1 MSNSVTLSAY
11 QISIHPKNKSRSKK
25 EKLNDFNNGTDLLEL
40 FKNLP
45 ALLNDAGNESTLV
58 EDDIIKKRLRIKSDK
73 FQPFG
78 RCIHGVLE
86 SGDYGIET
94 PLVDSKGDD
103 VGLLD
108 KDTAPMV
115 PFYFLCELMEDATDG
130 ILIMSRFRQYGV
142 FTMFS
147 KAIRDKFT
155 IANEDFTLDISPIV
169 SFQELQELLKK
180 ADVKKASF
188 ISTDPI
194 QFQNTIVMQNVND
207 QFDYQDV
214 YLEVN
219 LVARKNKSVSIKNS
233 LLQIMR
239 NIKVPLNSYF
249 KIGNID
255 YSKIKIQF
263 QLNGKSYTMD
273 TSRLDNFSPDID
285 ISDKVKFATNTGLP
299 IMDDVKE
306 QCLILLDDLKTQLKL

>member
-45 ALLNDAGNESTLV
+45 SLLNDAGNASTLV
-58 EDDIIKKRLRIKSDK
+58 DDDLIKKRLRIKSDK
-73 FQPFG
+73 FKPFG

-86 SGDYGIET
+86 SGDYGVET

-103 VGLLD
+103 VGMID
-108 KDTAPMV
+108 KDIAPMI
-115 PFYFLCELMEDATDG
+115 PFYFLCELQEDATDG

-147 KAIRDKFT
+147 KAIRDKFAA
-155 IANEDFTLDISPIV
+155 ANEEFTLDISPIV

-180 ADVKKASF
+180 AEIKKASF
-188 ISTDPI
+188 ISTDPA
-194 QFQNTIVMQNVND
+194 QFQNTVVMQNVND
-207 QFDYQDV
+207 QFDYKDV

-219 LVARKNKSVSIKNS
+219 LVARKNKSVNIKNS
-233 LLQIMR
+233 LFQIIR
-239 NIKVPLNSYF
+239 NVKNPLTSYF
-249 KIGNID
+249 KIGNMD
-255 YSKIKIQF
+255 YSKMKIQF
-263 QLNGKSYTMD
+263 QLDGKSYTLD
-273 TSRLDNFSPDID
+273 TSRLNNFSPDID
-285 ISDKVKFATNTGLP
+285 ISEKVKFATNTGLP
-299 IMDDVKE
+299 IMDEVKD
-306 QCLILLDDLKTQLKL
+306 QCLILLDDLKKQLQL